1 MNIKSL
7 TNYLCAVAVAFLST
21 VANAAPVYKFE
32 LTGAY
37 MATWQLAMP
46 VVPDDTFAGQQFTL
60 WNVVGSFENAST
72 SKADVTFFNSAEGGG
87 LNLYD
92 FAAHT
97 NLLSTDGPQ
106 LYTGTESSPLF
117 NLGTFALTQ
126 FQGAGQYTLVVSEV
140 TPVPEPAS
148 LALTVC
154 GMVGIGAAT
163 RFRRR
168 AVRV

>member
-1 MNIKSL
+1 MNIKSFA
-7 TNYLCAVAVAFLST
+7 NYLCATALALLSA
-21 VANAAPVYKFE
+21 VANAGPVYKFE
-32 LTGAY
+32 LNGAY
-37 MATWQLAMP
+37 AATWVLTMP

-72 SKADVTFFNSAEGGG
+72 PKVDITFFNTAEGGG

-92 FAAHT
+92 FAAHN

-106 LYTGTESSPLF
+106 LYTGTEGAPIF
-117 NLGTFALTQ
+117 NLGTYALTQ
-126 FQGAGQYTLVVSEV
+126 FQRAGQYTLVISEV
-140 TPVPEPAS
+140 SPVPEPAS

-154 GMVGIGAAT
+154 GLVGVAAAT

-168 AVRV
+168 TRCD